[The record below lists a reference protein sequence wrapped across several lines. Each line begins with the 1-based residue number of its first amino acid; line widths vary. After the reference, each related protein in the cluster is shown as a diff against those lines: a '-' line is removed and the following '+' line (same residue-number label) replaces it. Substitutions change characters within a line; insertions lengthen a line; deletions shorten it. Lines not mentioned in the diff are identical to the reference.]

1 MTAGSNTMM
10 RMSAIL
16 LLVIAVSFASVAQAA
31 RKDTTTDLDAER
43 NTSDDGRSNPSPYL
57 FIWAGDAARTGPD
70 FLAVVDARSAE
81 PTYGQIV
88 ATVSVGNHAQMPHH
102 TEYEF
107 PRNGILFA
115 NDWAAG
121 NTFLIDLNEPLK
133 PIPVGQFTQVG
144 GYFFP
149 HSFVRLSN
157 GHVLATFQA
166 RSAAYEPPGGLVE
179 LDATGQLVRAASAA
193 VPGMDDTLIWPYS
206 LAVLPAID
214 RVVTTS
220 SQMGLPNWLSVSE
233 HGSSKHAHDEYDT
246 YHVQIWSLSDLRL
259 LRTIPLPESANP
271 SHHLLPAEP
280 RVLED
285 GTVYVNTFDCGLYR
299 LTGVEG
305 ANAKADFVYAFPGG
319 LKDDALCGVPVVYGN
334 FWIQTVPALP
344 GLIALDVS
352 DPTKPVEASRLVFNE
367 RFSKVH
373 WVAADRAS
381 SRLVVTGANQ
391 SWVLVVNIDRKT
403 GELTL
408 DEKFRDKGSAYP
420 GIEFSKSQWPH
431 GGAGRAEVHGA
442 LFGPAP

>member
-1 MTAGSNTMM
+1 MNWIAAT
-10 RMSAIL
+10 L
-16 LLVIAVSFASVAQAA
+16 LLAIVAFPASPAEAA
-31 RKDTTTDLDAER
+31 RKVATVGSDAER
-43 NTSDDGRSNPSPYL
+43 RTSADGQFNEYPYL
-57 FIWAGDAARTGPD
+57 FVWAGDASRTGPD
-70 FLAVVDARSAE
+70 FLAVIDARSAE

-88 ATVSVGNHAQMPHH
+88 TTIPVGHRAQMPHH

-107 PRNGILFA
+107 PPNGVLFA

-121 NTFLIDLNEPLK
+121 TTFLIDLNQPMK
-133 PIPVGQFTQVG
+133 PVLVGQFVQIG
-144 GYFFP
+144 SYFFP

-166 RSAAYEPPGGLVE
+166 RSAAYDPPGGLVE
-179 LDATGQLVRAASAA
+179 LDSTGQLVRAADAA

-206 LAVLPAID
+206 LAVLPGID

-220 SQMGLPNWLSVSE
+220 SQMGLPGWLSVSE
-233 HGSSKHAHDEYDT
+233 PGSSPHVHNEYDT

-259 LRTIPLPESANP
+259 LGTIPLPESADGN
-271 SHHLLPAEP
+271 HHLLPAEP
-280 RVLED
+280 RVLDD

-305 ANAKADFVYAFPGG
+305 ANAKAEFLYAFPGG
-319 LKDDALCGVPVVYGN
+319 LKDDRLCGVPVVYEK

-352 DPTKPVEASRLVFNE
+352 DPTKPVEASRVVFDK
-367 RFSKVH
+367 RFSKAH

-408 DEKFRDKGSAYP
+408 DENFRDQGSAYP
-420 GIEFSKSQWPH
+420 GIEFNRPEWPH
-431 GGAGRAEVHGA
+431 GGTGRAEVHGA
-442 LFGPAP
+442 LFGPAPLRQIGAQ